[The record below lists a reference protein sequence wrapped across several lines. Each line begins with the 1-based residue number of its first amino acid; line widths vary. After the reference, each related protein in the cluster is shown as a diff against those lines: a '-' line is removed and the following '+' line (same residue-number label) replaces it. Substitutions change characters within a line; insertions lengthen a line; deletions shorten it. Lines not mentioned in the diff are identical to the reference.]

1 MNKILQFLFAFFFC
15 LCITVMFFIGWSII
29 DEWIVFYSYG
39 WIWNE
44 YTATPIIL
52 SDIFFDNILAI
63 LVITTCITS
72 IGFFLY
78 HYYYHYREKKIKSE
92 L

>member
-1 MNKILQFLFAFFFC
+1 MNKILQFLFAFSFC

-29 DEWIVFYSYG
+29 DEWIVFFDYG
-39 WIWNE
+39 WNWNE
-44 YTATPIIL
+44 YTATPIVL
-52 SDIFFDNILAI
+52 WDIFFDNMLTI